1 MTTPTGRPRG
11 RDRPTSL
18 VDRLRGLFAPAA
30 TTTSVDP
37 RTGATVAPT
46 EVVAWATRDLLRAE
60 SAEEVAGI
68 VAHAIDRLGGQVVPA
83 HLDDPDALP
92 LDVSFGVSEPMLPTA
107 PAGTT
112 AARQLQRHLPGLVSD
127 ARRVTD
133 TILRT
138 AQLSADVATDPVTG
152 LETRATFVRELN
164 RLREHDAVVVVRV
177 TVPEPTPGEDDGL
190 EEVVRA
196 FADHLRDR
204 LHHGDHAA
212 RIEEDEFGVLLR
224 GTGAAG
230 TTVEVARL
238 RSGWEHLRPDV
249 DLAIGAAPYRDSGTA
264 SLRDAYDALDREL
277 DGGLAIDLDEPAGL
291 PDEVDTLDLPDASPH
306 GQWSAS

>member
-1 MTTPTGRPRG
+1 MHPPTDPARHDHRA
-11 RDRPTSL
+11 TSL

-30 TTTSVDP
+30 TTGPVDP
-37 RTGATVAPT
+37 RTGTVAVPT
-46 EVVAWATRDLLRAE
+46 EVLAWATRDLLHAE

-107 PAGTT
+107 PEGTA
-112 AARQLQRHLPGLVSD
+112 AARQLQRYLPGLVAD
-127 ARRVTD
+127 ARRVAD

-138 AQLSADVATDPVTG
+138 AQLSADVATDPVTD

-164 RLREHDAVVVVRV
+164 RLREHDAVVVVRL
-177 TVPEPTPGEDDGL
+177 TVPEPPPGEDDGL
-190 EEVVRA
+190 EEVVRT

-204 LHHGDHAA
+204 LHRGDHAA
-212 RIEEDEFGVLLR
+212 RIEEDEFGILLR

-238 RSGWEHLRPDV
+238 RSGWEDIRPDV
-249 DLAIGAAPYRDSGTA
+249 SLTIGVAPYRDSGTA
-264 SLRDAYDALDREL
+264 TLREAYDGLDREL
-277 DGGLAIDLDEPAGL
+277 DGALELDVDEPAGL
-291 PDEVDTLDLPDASPH
+291 PDEVDTLDLPDARPPSERTAP
-306 GQWSAS
+306 